1 MIKLDIIFEDNSFF
15 ILNKPSGWIV
25 NSAVT
30 TKDQPVIQSWLKSSY
45 EYEISKNDEL
55 RSGIVHRTDKET
67 SGLLI
72 VAKTE
77 IAFRE
82 LQRQFKEREVTKTY
96 IALVHGKVSPDK
108 GVIEVPVGRLP
119 WRRDRFGIVAGG
131 RDSKTTYEV
140 IDIYKKDKDLYSL
153 VDCFPKT
160 GRTHQIRIH
169 MKHINHVIVGDYFY
183 AGRKTSKKDREWCPR
198 LFLHANKISFTHPT
212 LKKKVEFELNL
223 PSDLKNVLKDL
234 QLEKEV

>member
-1 MIKLDIIFEDNSFF
+1 MIKPEIIFEDDSFF
-15 ILNKPSGWIV
+15 ILDKPSGWIV

-30 TKDQPVIQSWLKSSY
+30 TKEQPVIQSWLKDNY

-55 RSGIVHRTDKET
+55 RSGIVHRIDKET
-67 SGLLI
+67 SGLLT

-77 IAFRE
+77 TAFRE
-82 LQRQFKEREVTKTY
+82 LQRQFKEREVSKTY
-96 IALVHGKVSPDK
+96 ITLVHGEVSPEK

-119 WRRDRFGIVAGG
+119 WRRDRFGVVAGG
-131 RDSKTTYEV
+131 RDSKTSYEV
-140 IDIYKKDKDLYSL
+140 IDIYKKSNDLYSL
-153 VDCFPKT
+153 VECFPKT

-169 MKHINHVIVGDYFY
+169 MKHINHAIVGDYFY

-198 LFLHANKISFTHPT
+198 LFLHAKKISFTHPVS
-212 LKKKVEFELNL
+212 KKKVEFELNL
-223 PSDLKNVLKDL
+223 PSDLKSVLKKL

>member
-1 MIKLDIIFEDNSFF
+1 MIMPEIIFEDDSFF
-15 ILNKPSGWIV
+15 ILDKPSGWIV

-30 TKDQPVIQSWLKSSY
+30 TKEQPVIQSWLKDNY

-55 RSGIVHRTDKET
+55 RSGIVHRIDKET

-77 IAFRE
+77 TAFRE
-82 LQRQFKEREVTKTY
+82 LQRQFKEREVSKTY
-96 IALVHGKVSPDK
+96 ITLVHGEVSPEK

-119 WRRDRFGIVAGG
+119 WRRDRFGVVAGG
-131 RDSKTTYEV
+131 RDSKTSYEV
-140 IDIYKKDKDLYSL
+140 IDIYKKSNDLYSL
-153 VDCFPKT
+153 VECFPKT

-169 MKHINHVIVGDYFY
+169 MKHINHAIVGDYFY

-198 LFLHANKISFTHPT
+198 LFLHAKKISFTHPV
-212 LKKKVEFELNL
+212 LKKQVEFELNL
-223 PSDLKNVLKDL
+223 PSDLKSVLKKL
-234 QLEKEV
+234 QLEKKI